1 MSFRAAGNATAPT
14 MGLRDPRF
22 YQPLDAFLSYRK
34 APGGSEPQVAGLQG
48 RRRGKRGGRRG
59 CRGPG
64 RETRSGGPRGGMPP
78 THGPALHRAPPIY
91 PGRAAG
97 PPSRGPCKDP
107 LAQALVA
114 VRPLRG
120 FCRKGALEGG
130 FWRPWQPRCA
140 TCRPVRGT
148 CRKTPLQGAP
158 TGWPWRARPR
168 PDGRRPDRR
177 ENGTKVSGWWDKSV
191 RPMGHCISKKA
202 PGAKTGAGI
211 CAFSWCPR

>member
-48 RRRGKRGGRRG
+48 GKRRVWGGRRG

-140 TCRPVRGT
+140 TCHPVRGT
-148 CRKTPLQGAP
+148 CRKTPFAGRPYRVAMARTAP
-158 TGWPWRARPR
+158 PGRQETRP
-168 PDGRRPDRR
+168 
-177 ENGTKVSGWWDKSV
+177 SGKWDKSV
-191 RPMGHCISKKA
+191 RVVGQK
-202 PGAKTGAGI
+202 
-211 CAFSWCPR
+211 CPTNGTLHI

>member
-59 CRGPG
+59 CGCRAGRRGCGCRAG
-64 RETRSGGPRGGMPP
+64 RPP
-78 THGPALHRAPPIY
+78 THGPARQRAPPLI
-91 PGRAAG
+91 PAAWQGRPVGPLGASPRCRAHFKKILPQKGLGGWILAPTAALVRDL
-97 PPSRGPCKDP
+97 PPCKGHLPQDP
-107 LAQALVA
+107 LAGRPYWVA
-114 VRPLRG
+114 MARTTPSGR
-120 FCRKGALEGG
+120 
-130 FWRPWQPRCA
+130 
-140 TCRPVRGT
+140 RGT
-148 CRKTPLQGAP
+148 
-158 TGWPWRARPR
+158 RPS
-168 PDGRRPDRR
+168 

-202 PGAKTGAGI
+202 PGTQTGAGSR
-211 CAFSWCPR
+211 FFPWCPR